1 MKKITLKILAMLM
14 AFMVVFTTLSFTVDM
29 HYCGDTLVDTAIF
42 NKVKSCGMELQKSS
56 SELCV
61 IKKNNCCSDKQ
72 LIIDGQEELQMSFS
86 SLSLEEPLS
95 IKLIPNSIIVIDELL
110 NENVPFYLVY
120 YSRLVIRQ
128 LYKLDE
134 TYLI

>member
-14 AFMVVFTTLSFTVDM
+14 AFIVVFTTLSFTVDM

-72 LIIDGQEELQMSFS
+72 LIIDGQEELQISFS

-95 IKLIPNSIIVIDELL
+95 IKLIPNTIIAIDELL

-120 YSRLVIRQ
+120 FSRLVIRQ